1 AALGEVVSADELG
14 GAALHSHTSGCSDH
28 FAGDEAEGFRLMR
41 EIAGTLPRPPPPPP
55 AEPPADPMF
64 PSAELASL
72 GLNLLPREGEARR
85 IGLLNILA
93 RLLDSSQLLEF
104 KPTFS
109 HGLVCGFG
117 RICGR
122 TVGLMGSWTRL
133 GEKDAVKGAH
143 FLELCGHRGLPLVS
157 LVHTEPDLPE
167 PAGSEA
173 LAESAAACLRAK
185 ARMMALS
192 AAFPLPRLSLIVGDA
207 AGCDY
212 FLMVRRAGD
221 PRWNS
226 WGVATLMAEEPLQI
240 DAQKM
245 VFKILKASGGRCMSP
260 DFLLAWPNGRLS
272 ERLDAA
278 EPGADAFKAAG
289 QLWIDDVIRPAET
302 RLQLDRLLRLS
313 LHYSGLPVH
322 SAGPVA
328 KQQQPSGSRP
338 TYWPMP
344 AYSAVRDG
352 DGQARLRLVASRW
365 GGSGRGRRRL
375 GLLLLLLMVRVLG
388 QGLRVRVGRPV
399 PAQQGV
405 LLLRVLILGLLVS
418 IGAAVMARLLLLLV
432 AGALA
437 RPAVVFFQ
445 VDGQNVRVLKFLLS
459 VANERSA
466 HLKAGAIGVPRPGL
480 GLLHPGQL
488 NIVHEARVLEH
499 VGPVSEPAAA
509 ERALVRPLTR
519 MHRDVPAQ
527 VGGGGE
533 PLAAVVALVL
543 GAGPAGLGGPAR
555 PASCRL
561 QAAAAAEN
569 FLTGGFVCEAAQ
581 VQANAVGPVGG
592 DDLPAVL
599 LVVRLRQLVPVHPD
613 VLQQLQHLGGQVR
626 D

>member
-1 AALGEVVSADELG
+1 SRPHAQPRGHCAPCSAPRWAAKLQLGRLAEAAAEMRRLQAALDALEAEASAGGGRGGHQRHCSVNKKVAPRHQRLRMPVRRRKFCEINRLAGHGMPYGTVPAGRLHHRLRRISDRPVASLQPTTRPVKGGHPVPPSASRRCWRCRSSAAPAASPIVYLSEIFPDAQHGGRTFLQRGDAERARRVAQLALVLGSSTAGGAYVADHVRPGGHGGPHRPRLPGRPPPLVQAALGEVVSADELG

-55 AEPPADPMF
+55 AEPPADRS
-64 PSAELASL
+64 SASTCCR
-72 GLNLLPREGEARR
+72 GRARR
-85 IGLLNILA
+85 AANRPAEHPG

-173 LAESAAACLRAK
+173 LAESAAPACLRAK

-207 AGCDY
+207 AGCGDY

-245 VFKILKASGGRCMSP
+245 FSRRATAPHTESNPEPTGRPLRMSP

-322 SAGPVA
+322 SAG
-328 KQQQPSGSRP
+328 
-338 TYWPMP
+338 
-344 AYSAVRDG
+344 
-352 DGQARLRLVASRW
+352 
-365 GGSGRGRRRL
+365 
-375 GLLLLLLMVRVLG
+375 
-388 QGLRVRVGRPV
+388 
-399 PAQQGV
+399 
-405 LLLRVLILGLLVS
+405 
-418 IGAAVMARLLLLLV
+418 
-432 AGALA
+432 
-437 RPAVVFFQ
+437 
-445 VDGQNVRVLKFLLS
+445 
-459 VANERSA
+459 
-466 HLKAGAIGVPRPGL
+466 
-480 GLLHPGQL
+480 
-488 NIVHEARVLEH
+488 
-499 VGPVSEPAAA
+499 
-509 ERALVRPLTR
+509 
-519 MHRDVPAQ
+519 
-527 VGGGGE
+527 
-533 PLAAVVALVL
+533 
-543 GAGPAGLGGPAR
+543 
-555 PASCRL
+555 
-561 QAAAAAEN
+561 
-569 FLTGGFVCEAAQ
+569 
-581 VQANAVGPVGG
+581 
-592 DDLPAVL
+592 
-599 LVVRLRQLVPVHPD
+599 
-613 VLQQLQHLGGQVR
+613 
-626 D
+626 

>member
-1 AALGEVVSADELG
+1 ARMRTTRPLRALLGSPLAKLQLGGLAEAAAEMRRLQAALDALEAEASAGGGPRGHQRHCSVNKKVAPRQRLRMLFDGGKFCEINRLAGHGMPYGTVPAAGSITAFGRISDRLCIAAANDATVKGGTLYPIGVKKMLRLQELSGTCRIPIVYLVDSGGAFLPLQSEIFPDAQHGGRTFFNEATLNARGVAQLALVLGSSTAGGAYVPTMCDQVVMVDRIGHVFLGGPPLVQAALGEVVSADELG

-55 AEPPADPMF
+55 AEPPTDPMF

-212 FLMVRRAGD
+212 FLM
-221 PRWNS
+221 
-226 WGVATLMAEEPLQI
+226 
-240 DAQKM
+240 
-245 VFKILKASGGRCMSP
+245 GGRCMSP

-328 KQQQPSGSRP
+328 RQQQPSGSRP
-338 TYWPMP
+338 TYWPSYP
-344 AYSAVRDG
+344 I
-352 DGQARLRLVASRW
+352 LR
-365 GGSGRGRRRL
+365 
-375 GLLLLLLMVRVLG
+375 M
-388 QGLRVRVGRPV
+388 
-399 PAQQGV
+399 
-405 LLLRVLILGLLVS
+405 
-418 IGAAVMARLLLLLV
+418 
-432 AGALA
+432 
-437 RPAVVFFQ
+437 
-445 VDGQNVRVLKFLLS
+445 
-459 VANERSA
+459 
-466 HLKAGAIGVPRPGL
+466 
-480 GLLHPGQL
+480 
-488 NIVHEARVLEH
+488 
-499 VGPVSEPAAA
+499 
-509 ERALVRPLTR
+509 
-519 MHRDVPAQ
+519 
-527 VGGGGE
+527 
-533 PLAAVVALVL
+533 
-543 GAGPAGLGGPAR
+543 
-555 PASCRL
+555 
-561 QAAAAAEN
+561 
-569 FLTGGFVCEAAQ
+569 
-581 VQANAVGPVGG
+581 
-592 DDLPAVL
+592 
-599 LVVRLRQLVPVHPD
+599 
-613 VLQQLQHLGGQVR
+613 
-626 D
+626 